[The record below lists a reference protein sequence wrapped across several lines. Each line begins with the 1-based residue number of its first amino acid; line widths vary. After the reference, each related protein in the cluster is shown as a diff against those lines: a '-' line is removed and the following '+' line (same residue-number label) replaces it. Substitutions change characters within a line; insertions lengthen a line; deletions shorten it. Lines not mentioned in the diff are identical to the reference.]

1 MKMLNT
7 ETLKNVCKDDFLHER
22 DFELSKG
29 TIYKHKGSEHDIL
42 KIFFGSY
49 QINVLLYKKKKTR
62 GNHAPFM
69 SMKMGKQL

>member
-22 DFELSKG
+22 HFELSKG
-29 TIYKHKGSEHDIL
+29 TIYKYKGSEYGIL
-42 KIFFGSY
+42 KIFFGWY
-49 QINVLLYKKKKTR
+49 QINVPLYKKKKTR